1 MSTER
6 PDTVHG
12 RLMESVHLSGYSFE
26 RACSELNWLLDE
38 DRWKQCGDGF
48 SDIGKFLVTLKF
60 AGFKLAVEQRKK
72 LAKRLKNLE
81 ATSRETAKALGVS
94 HQTINNDLAGN
105 NLPSKGKKGKKNSV
119 ESEPSGNNLPS
130 WFEDTPAAIAKAAE
144 KRAKAPERRT
154 ERLENIEEISKGN
167 ASLTTSRRYPIILA
181 DPPWRYENPPIGGSN
196 RSIENHY
203 PTMTLDEIC
212 ALPVADIAA
221 DAALLYLW
229 ATAPKLAECLD
240 VVRAWGFEYRT
251 NLVWVKD
258 KIGMGY
264 HARSQHELLLVCK
277 RGEMP
282 PPEAGTQSSSVLF
295 SDRGE
300 HSEKPP
306 VFHELIERLYP
317 DIGKIELFSRKPRA
331 GWDSWGNQAE
341 AAA

>member
-1 MSTER
+1 
-6 PDTVHG
+6 
-12 RLMESVHLSGYSFE
+12 MESVHLSGYSFE
-26 RACSELNWLLDE
+26 RACSELDWLLDD
-38 DRWKQCGDGF
+38 DRWKQCGEGF
-48 SDIGKFLVTLKF
+48 TNISDFLTTVDMS
-60 AGFKLAVEQRKK
+60 GFKIAIEQRKK
-72 LAKRLKNLE
+72 LAKRLKELQ
-81 ATSRETAKALGVS
+81 ATNVATAKLLGVTETTVRRDS
-94 HQTINNDLAGN
+94 TNVEE
-105 NLPSKGKKGKKNSV
+105 LPAKSLKIDSATPENSTNV
-119 ESEPSGNNLPS
+119 EGWFQEPP
-130 WFEDTPAAIAKAAE
+130 TAIAKAAE

-167 ASLTTSRRYPIILA
+167 ATLTTSRRYPIILA
-181 DPPWRYENPPIGGSN
+181 DPPWKYENPPIGGSN

-221 DAALLYLW
+221 DQALLYLW

-240 VVRAWGFEYRT
+240 VVTAWGFEYRT

-264 HARSQHELLLVCK
+264 HARSQHELLLVCR

-282 PPEAGTQSSSVLF
+282 PPEAGTQSSSVIF

-300 HSEKPP
+300 HSEKPTA
-306 VFHELIERLYP
+306 FHELIERLYP
-317 DIGKIELFSRKPRA
+317 DVGKIELFSRKPRT

-341 AAA
+341 EAA